1 MEAILSLYELN
12 NMVRE
17 LMEEG
22 LPDRYW
28 VRGELAEGRQ
38 AGGGHFYGE
47 LVDRDARGQNVT
59 ARARVNCWARTYSL
73 VRQDF
78 LRQTGRELAAGL
90 NVLLQVSVTFH
101 EQYGYSLTIH
111 DIDPTYTLGDAAAKR
126 RQIIEQ
132 LKADGLLEANGDL
145 PLPLLT
151 QRIAIVSSATAAGYG
166 DFENQLKGN
175 AQGYYFCTQLFP
187 ALMQGTGAPESII
200 SALQQIAQEADQ
212 WDAVVIIRGG
222 GATTD
227 LSDFD
232 SYPLAACVAQFP
244 LPIITGIG
252 HERDT
257 TVLDVVAHTSLK
269 TPTAVAAF
277 LVERADTVARLLT
290 SLEGRISLAAQKR
303 LLGEQRWLDEARRRM
318 TSAAQKSITTQR
330 RQLDDLTMRLPL
342 TCRSVIQRETN
353 RLSTLQV
360 RLLPAL
366 RLRLQAERHH
376 LQLLAARHQGLDPR
390 RLLSRG
396 YSITTCGGRVVS
408 SLSDL
413 KEGGELVTMI
423 ENGSIISEIKSW
435 KKQN

>member
-22 LPDRYW
+22 LPSRYW

-59 ARARVNCWARTYSL
+59 ARARVNCWARTYAL

-90 NVLLQVSVTFH
+90 KVLLQVSVSFH

-126 RQIIEQ
+126 REIIEQ
-132 LKADGLLEANGDL
+132 LKKDGLLEANGEL

-166 DFENQLKGN
+166 DFENQLEGN
-175 AQGYYFCTQLFP
+175 AQGYYFRTRLFP

-232 SYPLAACVAQFP
+232 SYPLAACVAQFT
-244 LPIITGIG
+244 LPVITGIG

-277 LVERADTVARLLT
+277 LVERADAVARLLT

-318 TSAAQKSITTQR
+318 TSAAQRSITTQR
-330 RQLDDLTMRLPL
+330 HRLNDLTLRLPL

-353 RLSTLQV
+353 RLSTLQA
-360 RLLPAL
+360 RSLPAL

-376 LQLLAARHQGLDPR
+376 LQLLEARHQGLDPR

-396 YSITTCGGRVVS
+396 YSITTCGGRVVR

-413 KEGGELVTMI
+413 KEGGEMVTMI
-423 ENGSIISEIKSW
+423 ENGSITSEIKSW